1 LGEPR
6 DQSEFRFRQS
16 KIGNPKSK
24 IGCGVICVGLLV
36 QKYGGTSVASIER
49 IKLVAA
55 KVAAAKRAGKDVI
68 VVVSAMAGETNRLIA
83 LAQEIS
89 QLPDEREKDVLIA
102 TGEQVTVALL
112 SLALKE
118 IGQPA
123 RSYLGHQVRIET
135 DNAYGKARI
144 LSIDSTKIVE
154 ALKTGEVVV
163 IAGFQG
169 VDVDDNITT
178 LGRGGSDTSAVA
190 LAAFLNA
197 EACEIYTDV
206 EGVFSTDPRICPK
219 AKKLGKVSYDE
230 MIELA
235 STGAKVLEIR
245 SVEFAK
251 KFAVRVHVRS
261 TFTELEGTWLVEEDE
276 SMSDVLVS
284 GVACDKNEAKI
295 TLLRVPDKPGLAAQL
310 FGPIADAHI
319 VVDMIIQ
326 NASEDG
332 TTDLTFTVPKADH
345 QRALAIVEKALPA
358 VHAKGIKVDP
368 DIAKISVVGV
378 GMRTH
383 AGVAATMFQVLAREQ
398 INIQMIST
406 SEIKIS
412 VVIAAGQADQAV
424 RALHEAFITH

>member
-1 LGEPR
+1 V
-6 DQSEFRFRQS
+6 S
-16 KIGNPKSK
+16 
-24 IGCGVICVGLLV
+24 LLV
-36 QKYGGTSVASIER
+36 QKYGGTSVGSIDR
-49 IKLVAA
+49 IKQVAA
-55 KVAAAKRAGKDVI
+55 KVAAAKRAGKDVV

-83 LAQEIS
+83 LAQEIAPM
-89 QLPDEREKDVLIA
+89 PDEREKDVLLA

-118 IGQPA
+118 VGQPA

-154 ALKTGEVVV
+154 ALNIGEVVV
-163 IAGFQG
+163 VAGFQG
-169 VDVDDNITT
+169 VDENDNITT

-197 EACEIYTDV
+197 DACEIYTDV
-206 EGVFSTDPRICPK
+206 EGVFTTDPRICPE
-219 AKKLGKVSYDE
+219 AKKLGKISYDE

-251 KFAVRVHVRS
+251 KHSVPVHVRS
-261 TFTELEGTWLVEEDE
+261 TFSQVEGTWLVKEDE
-276 SMSDVLVS
+276 SMTDVLVS

-295 TLLRVPDKPGLAAQL
+295 TLLRVPDKPGLAAQV

-332 TTDLTFTVPKADH
+332 TTDMTFTVPKADH
-345 QRALAIVEKALPA
+345 QKALAIVEKALPA
-358 VHAKGIKVDP
+358 VHARGIKVDTN
-368 DIAKISVVGV
+368 IAKISVVGV

-383 AGVAATMFQVLAREQ
+383 AGVAATMFEVLAREK

-412 VVIAAGQADQAV
+412 VVIDAQRADQAV
-424 RALHEAFITH
+424 RALHAAFIGN

>member
-1 LGEPR
+1 
-6 DQSEFRFRQS
+6 
-16 KIGNPKSK
+16 
-24 IGCGVICVGLLV
+24 
-36 QKYGGTSVASIER
+36 
-49 IKLVAA
+49 
-55 KVAAAKRAGKDVI
+55 
-68 VVVSAMAGETNRLIA
+68 M
-83 LAQEIS
+83 
-89 QLPDEREKDVLIA
+89 LIA

-118 IGQPA
+118 LGQPA

-154 ALKTGEVVV
+154 ALKIGEVVV
-163 IAGFQG
+163 VAGFQG
-169 VDVDDNITT
+169 VDENDNITT

-251 KFAVRVHVRS
+251 NYSVPVHVRS

-332 TTDLTFTVPKADH
+332 TTDMTFTVPKADH

-412 VVIAAGQADQAV
+412 VVIAAQQADQAV
-424 RALHEAFITH
+424 RALHDAFIGN

>member
-1 LGEPR
+1 M
-6 DQSEFRFRQS
+6 S
-16 KIGNPKSK
+16 
-24 IGCGVICVGLLV
+24 LLV
-36 QKYGGTSVASIER
+36 QKYGGTSVGSIER
-49 IKLVAA
+49 IKQVAG
-55 KVAAAKRAGKDVI
+55 KIAATKRAGNEI
-68 VVVSAMAGETNRLIA
+68 VAVVSAMAGETNRLIA
-83 LAQEIS
+83 LAQQIS
-89 QLPDEREKDVLIA
+89 DMPDERERDVLLA
-102 TGEQVTVALL
+102 SGEQVSVALL

-118 IGQPA
+118 NGVAA

-135 DNAYGKARI
+135 DSAYGKARI
-144 LSIDSTKIVE
+144 LSIDSTKIVQ
-154 ALKTGEVVV
+154 ALKSGEVVV
-163 IAGFQG
+163 VAGFQG
-169 VDVDDNITT
+169 VDEDDNITT

-197 EACEIYTDV
+197 DACEIYTDV
-206 EGVFSTDPRICPK
+206 PGVFTTDPGICAKARKLARI
-219 AKKLGKVSYDE
+219 SYDE

-251 KFAVRVHVRS
+251 KYSVPVHVRS
-261 TFTELEGTWLVEEDE
+261 TFTDEEGTWLVNEED

-295 TLLRVPDKPGLAAQL
+295 TLVRVPDRPGLAAQI
-310 FGPIADAHI
+310 FGPIAEAHI

-332 TTDLTFTVPKADH
+332 TTDLTFTVPKADCKK
-345 QRALAIVEKALPA
+345 ALAIVEKSLPA
-358 VHAKGIKVDP
+358 VHARGIKVDN
-368 DIAKISVVGV
+368 DIAKVSVVGV

-383 AGVAATMFQVLAREQ
+383 AGVAARMFEALAQEN

-412 VVIAAGQADQAV
+412 VVISGGQTDQAV
-424 RALHEAFITH
+424 RALHDAFIGNQGTV